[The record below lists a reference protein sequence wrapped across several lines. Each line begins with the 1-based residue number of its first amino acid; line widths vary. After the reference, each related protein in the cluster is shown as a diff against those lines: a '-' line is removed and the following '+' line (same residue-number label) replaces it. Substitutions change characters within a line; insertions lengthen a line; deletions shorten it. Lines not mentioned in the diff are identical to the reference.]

1 MAGEH
6 DLKQL
11 LSGMS
16 PLLDSETYVF
26 VTVPNRDI
34 PSGLTPRMTM
44 QEGEG
49 MTLVITEKAAKYAEL
64 AYVFPC
70 RMITLDVHS
79 ALDAVGFLAR
89 VTNRLASLGIGVN
102 PVAGYF
108 HDHLFVPAG
117 RADDAMRALL
127 ELAREARG

>member
-34 PSGLTPRMTM
+34 PSGLSPRMTM

-49 MTLVITEKAAKYAEL
+49 TTLVITEKAAKYAEL

-108 HDHLFVPAG
+108 HDHLFVPAE
-117 RADDAMRALL
+117 RAEDAMRALL
-127 ELAREARG
+127 ELARETRS

>member
-1 MAGEH
+1 MTGEH

-26 VTVPNRDI
+26 VTLPNHEI

-49 MTLVITEKAAKYAEL
+49 TTIVITEKAANAAKL

-89 VTNRLASLGIGVN
+89 VTTRLANLGIGVN

-108 HDHLFVPAG
+108 HDHLFVAAE

>member
-6 DLKQL
+6 DRKQL

-16 PLLDSETYVF
+16 PILDSETYVF
-26 VTVPNRDI
+26 VTVLNREI

-49 MTLVITEKAAKYAEL
+49 TTIVITEKAAKAAKL

-79 ALDAVGFLAR
+79 ALDAVGFLAT
-89 VTNRLASLGIGVN
+89 VTTRLASLGIGVN

-108 HDHLFVPAG
+108 HDHLFVPAE

-127 ELAREARG
+127 ELAGEARG